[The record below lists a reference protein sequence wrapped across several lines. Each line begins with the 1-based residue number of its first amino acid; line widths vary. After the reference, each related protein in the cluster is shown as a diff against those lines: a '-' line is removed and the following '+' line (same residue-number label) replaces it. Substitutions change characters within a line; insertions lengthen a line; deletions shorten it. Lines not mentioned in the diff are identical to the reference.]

1 MKKPRQNA
9 FFFLLCIQ
17 LSFWKCRKKLTEGR
31 TCRKKTSGRR
41 MKNRKGEADYN
52 GEKEEKARKCG
63 KEDKTK
69 KLKIVMDWKIIEFQP
84 LNPHSVSG

>member
-1 MKKPRQNA
+1 
-9 FFFLLCIQ
+9 
-17 LSFWKCRKKLTEGR
+17 
-31 TCRKKTSGRR
+31 

-69 KLKIVMDWKIIEFQP
+69 KIENSYGLENHRISAIKP
-84 LNPHSVSG
+84 TLCEWVGGV